1 METFN
6 AFLFAGSSPIRTPR
20 SFRVS
25 NVRSM
30 SSDWKISP
38 VTPPIPRPVSP
49 SQGTCVPNV
58 IPPASYT
65 DSYIPS
71 FLWTRFKHNLSEKDL
86 LTRSLSETCT
96 ELTKPLPTTACAHRI
111 PPHPH
116 CQHRAPPYTHRRC
129 ARS

>member
-1 METFN
+1 MKTFN
-6 AFLFAGSSPIRTPR
+6 ASRFDGSSPIRTPR

-30 SSDWKISP
+30 SSVWKISP

-65 DSYIPS
+65 DSFIPS
-71 FLWTRFKHNLSEKDL
+71 FLSTSLKPNVSE
-86 LTRSLSETCT
+86 
-96 ELTKPLPTTACAHRI
+96 
-111 PPHPH
+111 
-116 CQHRAPPYTHRRC
+116 
-129 ARS
+129 